1 MTVLSP
7 HLDDAIFSCGCLIAA
22 GRNANVL
29 TVFAGLP
36 SPEAALPEWDRAAG
50 FGSAREA
57 VLSRRHEDARALGQ
71 IGGHPLWLDL
81 LDSQYLRSYTVEAI
95 AARIEAC
102 QVLRESRT
110 VVAPMGLFH
119 SDHILAHAASLLL
132 CWPALVMEGGR
143 DAEDPAA
150 EPQRWLFYE
159 DAIYRRLPGLVQE
172 LACRLA
178 GGGVGGDAG
187 ALCHGAIPAPEDG
200 GGQGLREPAA
210 TIQRRAD
217 RRHWRARALLVADV
231 RGAEPDMMYPAI
243 SVVVLTHN
251 RRDSA
256 CAYAA
261 PARCAAR
268 AAPHRGGRQRLDGRD
283 LRHAGRVFPA
293 VSCLRCRTNL
303 GAAARNVGAE
313 WAPTPYVAFL
323 R

>member
-1 MTVLSP
+1 MTAFHAPERMTVLSP

-71 IGGHPLWLDL
+71 LGGHPLWLDL

-159 DAIYRRLPGLVQE
+159 DAIYRRLPGLVQS
-172 LACRLA
+172 RLA
-178 GGGVGGDAG
+178 AWQAEGLVATPVHFATAPFLPRKMEAVNAYASQLPLFSAEQIADIG
-187 ALCHGAIPAPEDG
+187 APE
-200 GGQGLREPAA
+200 RY
-210 TIQRRAD
+210 
-217 RRHWRARALLVADV
+217 W
-231 RGAEPDMMYPAI
+231 
-243 SVVVLTHN
+243 SLTF
-251 RRDSA
+251 
-256 CAYAA
+256 
-261 PARCAAR
+261 
-268 AAPHRGGRQRLDGRD
+268 
-283 LRHAGRVFPA
+283 AGR
-293 VSCLRCRTNL
+293 SQT
-303 GAAARNVGAE
+303 
-313 WAPTPYVAFL
+313 
-323 R
+323 